1 MAVYDFGVTKV
12 EFSGLRLHRSHAQGY
27 LCDGMTKG
35 IDMLVGRRWVLGG
48 LLAGAALPA
57 WAEAPAVSLRPKA
70 RVIKP
75 TGAAALVEAA
85 KLTGVVGYCVA
96 DLATGRVLESFGEAQ
111 TMPPASV
118 TKSVTTAFA
127 LEKLGIEHRFVT
139 RVMRTGAV
147 ANGRLEGDLI
157 LAGGGD
163 PTFDTDKMGDLVAAL
178 AASGLREVTGKF
190 VAYAG
195 ALPERV
201 EISGD
206 QPDFVGYNP
215 AISGLMLNFNRVN
228 FVWKAVNDGYSLA
241 MNAEGARFVPPVS
254 MARVQVVD
262 RDVPVFAYEAGT
274 AGDNWTVARGA
285 LGREGSRWLPV
296 RHAAAYAAEVFQ
308 TLCAAQGIKLPNAE
322 VVYTLPAAAEIVRHE
337 SEVLPDLLRKMMRF
351 STNLTAEAVG
361 LAASGAGT
369 LEGSAAV
376 MTTWAQRR
384 FGVQAVF
391 GDHSGLGPK
400 SRISPSAM
408 VQVMI
413 AARRDKRLSML
424 HDLLKTVDL
433 PSVDGKPAAKA
444 AKSGSMARVHAK
456 SGTMNFVSNLSGYV
470 DAPGGRSLAFAIFTA
485 DVPRRAAVPVWNR
498 ESPEGDRAW
507 VKRAHR
513 LQGQLLHRWGKAYL

>member
-1 MAVYDFGVTKV
+1 
-12 EFSGLRLHRSHAQGY
+12 
-27 LCDGMTKG
+27 
-35 IDMLVGRRWVLGG
+35 MLVGRRWVLGG

-57 WAEAPAVSLRPKA
+57 WAEAPAVSLRPRA
-70 RVIKP
+70 RPYAGGRVKP
-75 TGAAALVEAA
+75 ADQGAAALVAAA
-85 KLTGVVGYCVA
+85 KLTGAVGYCVV
-96 DLATGRVLESFGEAQ
+96 DLASGRVLEAAGEAQ
-111 TMPPASV
+111 EMPPASV
-118 TKSVTTAFA
+118 TKAVTTAFA
-127 LEKLGIEHRFVT
+127 LEKLGVEHRFVT
-139 RVMRTGAV
+139 RVMRVGSV
-147 ANGRLEGDLI
+147 VNGRLDGDLI

-195 ALPERV
+195 ALPERA
-201 EISGD
+201 EIATD

-241 MNAEGARFVPPVS
+241 MNAEGARFVPPVR

-262 RDVPVFAYEAGT
+262 RDVPLFAYEAG
-274 AGDNWTVARGA
+274 AAQDHWTVARGA

-296 RHAAAYAAEVFQ
+296 RQAATYVAEVFQ
-308 TLCAAQGIKLPNAE
+308 TLCAAQGIKLPQAE
-322 VVYTLPAAAEIVRHE
+322 VVYALPEAVEIVRHE
-337 SEVLPDLLRKMMRF
+337 SEALPDLLRKMLKF

-361 LAASGAGT
+361 LTASGAGT

-376 MTTWAQRR
+376 MTTWARRR

-400 SRISPSAM
+400 TRISPAEM

-413 AARRDKRLSML
+413 KTRQDKRLSLL
-424 HDLLKTVDL
+424 HDLLKTADL
-433 PSVDGKPAAKA
+433 PSADGKPAAKA
-444 AKSGSMARVHAK
+444 AKPGTVARVSAK

-485 DVPRRAAVPVWNR
+485 DVPRREAVPEWNR
-498 ESPEGDRAW
+498 ESPEGDKAW
-507 VKRAHR
+507 VRRAHR
-513 LQGQLLHRWGKAYL
+513 LQGQLLNRWGQAYL

>member
-1 MAVYDFGVTKV
+1 MN
-12 EFSGLRLHRSHAQGY
+12 
-27 LCDGMTKG
+27 
-35 IDMLVGRRWVLGG
+35 VGRRWVLGG

-57 WAEAPAVSLRPKA
+57 WGDAPSVSLRPRA
-70 RVIKP
+70 RPEPSAVGKP
-75 TGAAALVEAA
+75 TVKTAAGLIEAA

-96 DLATGRVLESFGEAQ
+96 DLATGRVLEASGETVA
-111 TMPPASV
+111 MPAASV
-118 TKSVTTAFA
+118 TKAVTTAFA
-127 LEKLGIEHRFVT
+127 LEKLGVEHRFVT
-139 RVMRTGAV
+139 RILRTGPV
-147 ANGRLEGDLI
+147 VSGRLDGDLI

-195 ALPERV
+195 ALPERD
-201 EISGD
+201 EIATD

-241 MNAEGARFVPPVS
+241 MNAEGARFAPVVT
-254 MARVQVVD
+254 MASVQVVD
-262 RDVPVFAYEAGT
+262 RDVPVFAYEAG
-274 AGDNWTVARGA
+274 AAQDRWSVARGA

-296 RHAAAYAAEVFQ
+296 RHAAAYVAEVFQ
-308 TLCAAQGIKLPNAE
+308 TLCAAHGIKLQKAE
-322 VVYTLPAAAEIVRHE
+322 VVYTLPQAAEIVRHE

-361 LAASGAGT
+361 LTASGADS

-376 MTTWAQRR
+376 MTSWARRR
-384 FGVQAVF
+384 FGIDAVF
-391 GDHSGLGPK
+391 GDHSGLGPTT
-400 SRISPSAM
+400 RISPAAM

-413 AARRDKRLSML
+413 RARADARLSML
-424 HDLLKTVDL
+424 HDLMKTVDL
-433 PSVDGKPAAKA
+433 PSGDDKPKAKTT
-444 AKSGSMARVHAK
+444 KSVSTARVCAK

-470 DAPGGRSLAFAIFTA
+470 DAPGGKSLAFAIFTA
-485 DVPRRAAVPVWNR
+485 DVPRRQAVPVWNR

-513 LQGQLLHRWGKAYL
+513 LQGQLLNRWGAAYL

>member
-1 MAVYDFGVTKV
+1 MN
-12 EFSGLRLHRSHAQGY
+12 
-27 LCDGMTKG
+27 
-35 IDMLVGRRWVLGG
+35 VGRRWVLGG

-57 WAEAPAVSLRPKA
+57 WADAPSISLRPRA
-70 RVIKP
+70 RPEPSAVGKP
-75 TGAAALVEAA
+75 ADKTAAGLVDAA

-96 DLATGRVLESFGEAQ
+96 DLATGRVLEASGEAVA
-111 TMPPASV
+111 MPAASV
-118 TKSVTTAFA
+118 TKAVTTAFA
-127 LEKLGIEHRFVT
+127 LEKLGVEHRFVT
-139 RVMRTGAV
+139 RIMRTGPV
-147 ANGRLEGDLI
+147 VSGRLDGDLI

-190 VAYAG
+190 IAYAG
-195 ALPERV
+195 ALPERD
-201 EISGD
+201 EIATD

-228 FVWKAVNDGYSLA
+228 FVWKAVNDGFSLT
-241 MNAEGARFVPPVS
+241 MNAEGARFAPVVT
-254 MARVQVVD
+254 MASVQVVD
-262 RDVPVFAYEAGT
+262 RDVPVFAYEAG
-274 AGDNWTVARGA
+274 AAQDRWSVARGA

-296 RHAAAYAAEVFQ
+296 RHAGTYVAEVFQ
-308 TLCAAQGIKLPNAE
+308 TLCAAQGIKLPKAE

-361 LAASGAGT
+361 LTASGAGT
-369 LEGSAAV
+369 LQGSAAV
-376 MTTWAQRR
+376 MTTWARRR
-384 FGVQAVF
+384 FGIDTVF

-400 SRISPSAM
+400 TRISPAAM

-413 AARRDKRLSML
+413 RARADGRLSML
-424 HDLLKTVDL
+424 HDLMKTADL
-433 PSVDGKPAAKA
+433 PSGDGKAAAKA
-444 AKSGSMARVHAK
+444 AKAGSAKRVAAK

-470 DAPGGRSLAFAIFTA
+470 DAPGGKSLAFAIFTA
-485 DVPRRAAVPVWNR
+485 DVPRRQAVPVWNR

-513 LQGQLLHRWGKAYL
+513 LQGQLLNRWGAAYL

>member
-1 MAVYDFGVTKV
+1 
-12 EFSGLRLHRSHAQGY
+12 
-27 LCDGMTKG
+27 MTKG
-35 IDMLVGRRWVLGG
+35 FGMRVGRRFVLGG
-48 LLAGAALPA
+48 LLAGVAAPV
-57 WAEAPAVSLRPKA
+57 WAEAPSVSLRPHPRPSPSA
-70 RVIKP
+70 RAKP
-75 TGAAALVEAA
+75 AEQGAAALVEAA
-85 KLTGVVGYCVA
+85 KLTGTVGYCVV
-96 DLATGRVLESFGEAQ
+96 DLASGRVLEAAGEAEE
-111 TMPPASV
+111 MPPASV
-118 TKSVTTAFA
+118 TKTVTTAFA
-127 LEKLGIEHRFVT
+127 LEKLGLGHRFVT
-139 RVMRTGAV
+139 RVMRAGQVT
-147 ANGRLEGDLI
+147 NGRLDGDLI

-178 AASGLREVTGKF
+178 AATGLREVTGKF

-195 ALPERV
+195 ALPERY
-201 EISGD
+201 EIASD

-262 RDVPVFAYEAGT
+262 RDVPLFAYQQGEAQ
-274 AGDNWTVARGA
+274 DHWTVARGA

-296 RHAAAYAAEVFQ
+296 RHPGAYVAEVFQ
-308 TLCAAQGIKLPNAE
+308 TLCAAQGIKLPAAE
-322 VVYTLPAAAEIVRHE
+322 VVYALPAAVEIVRHE
-337 SEVLPDLLRKMMRF
+337 SEPLPDLLRKMLKF

-361 LAASGAGT
+361 LTASGAGT

-376 MTTWAQRR
+376 MTAWARRR
-384 FGVQAVF
+384 FGIGAVF

-400 SRISPSAM
+400 TRISPAEM
-408 VQVMI
+408 VQVMVKVR
-413 AARRDKRLSML
+413 ADKRLALL

-433 PSVDGKPAAKA
+433 PKPDGKPAAKG
-444 AKSGSMARVHAK
+444 AKSGSVARVAAK

-470 DAPGGRSLAFAIFTA
+470 DAPDGRSLAFAIFTA
-485 DVPRRAAVPVWNR
+485 DLPRREAVPVWNR

-513 LQGQLLHRWGKAYL
+513 LQGQLLNRWGQVYL

>member
-1 MAVYDFGVTKV
+1 
-12 EFSGLRLHRSHAQGY
+12 
-27 LCDGMTKG
+27 
-35 IDMLVGRRWVLGG
+35 MLVGRRWVLGG
-48 LLAGAALPA
+48 LLAGAAAPV
-57 WAEAPAVSLRPKA
+57 WAEAPKLSLRPRA
-70 RVIKP
+70 RPSPSVGATSADP
-75 TGAAALVEAA
+75 GAAALVRAA
-85 KLTGVVGYCVA
+85 KLTGAVGYCVV
-96 DLATGRVLESFGEAQ
+96 DLASGRVLEAAGETQ
-111 TMPPASV
+111 EMPPASV
-118 TKSVTTAFA
+118 TKAVTTAFA
-127 LEKLGIEHRFVT
+127 LEKLGVDHRFVT

-147 ANGRLEGDLI
+147 TNGRLDGDLI

-190 VAYAG
+190 LAYAG
-195 ALPERV
+195 ALPERA
-201 EISGD
+201 EIAND

-228 FVWKAVNDGYSLA
+228 FVWKAVNDGYALS

-262 RDVPVFAYEAGT
+262 RDVPVFAYLP
-274 AGDNWTVARGA
+274 GDAQDRWTVARGA

-296 RHAAAYAAEVFQ
+296 RHAATYVAEVFQ
-308 TLCAAQGIKLPNAE
+308 TLCAAQGIKLPAAE
-322 VVYTLPAAAEIVRHE
+322 VVYTLPEAREIVRHE
-337 SEVLPDLLRKMMRF
+337 SEALPDLLRKMLKF

-376 MTTWAQRR
+376 MTTWARRR

-400 SRISPSAM
+400 TRISPAEM
-408 VQVMI
+408 VKVMI
-413 AARRDKRLSML
+413 ASRADKRLSQL
-424 HDLLKTVDL
+424 HGLLKTADL
-433 PSVDGKPAAKA
+433 PSADGKPAPKA
-444 AKSGSMARVHAK
+444 AKPGSVARVAAK

-470 DAPGGRSLAFAIFTA
+470 DAPDGRALAFAIFAA
-485 DVPRRAAVPVWNR
+485 DLPRRAAVPVWNR
-498 ESPEGDRAW
+498 ESPEGDKAW

-513 LQGQLLHRWGKAYL
+513 LQAQLLNRWGKTYL

>member
-1 MAVYDFGVTKV
+1 
-12 EFSGLRLHRSHAQGY
+12 
-27 LCDGMTKG
+27 
-35 IDMLVGRRWVLGG
+35 MLVGRRWVLGG

-57 WAEAPAVSLRPKA
+57 LAEAPAVSLRPRA
-70 RVIKP
+70 RPDPSVTVKP
-75 TGAAALVEAA
+75 LDQGAAALVQAA
-85 KLTGVVGYCVA
+85 KLTGTVGYCVV
-96 DLATGRVLESFGEAQ
+96 DLASGRVLEASGEAQ
-111 TMPPASV
+111 EMPPASV
-118 TKSVTTAFA
+118 TKAVTTAFA
-127 LEKLGIEHRFVT
+127 LEKLGVEHRFVT

-147 ANGRLEGDLI
+147 VNGRLDGDLI

-195 ALPERV
+195 ALPERA
-201 EISGD
+201 EIATD

-241 MNAEGARFVPPVS
+241 MNAEGERFVPPVS

-262 RDVPVFAYEAGT
+262 RDVPLFAYEPGPESA
-274 AGDNWTVARGA
+274 AAQDNRSVARGA

-296 RHAAAYAAEVFQ
+296 RHAATYVAEVFQ
-308 TLCAAQGIKLPNAE
+308 TLCAAQGIKLPQAE
-322 VVYTLPAAAEIVRHE
+322 VVYALPQAAEIVRHE
-337 SEVLPDLLRKMMRF
+337 SEALPDLLRKMMRF

-376 MTTWAQRR
+376 MTTWARRR
-384 FGVQAVF
+384 FGVKAVF

-400 SRISPSAM
+400 TRISPAEM

-413 AARRDKRLSML
+413 KARQDKHLSML
-424 HDLLKTVDL
+424 HDLMKSADL
-433 PSVDGKPAAKA
+433 PSADGKPAPKA
-444 AKSGSMARVHAK
+444 AKAGSVPRVSAK

-470 DAPGGRSLAFAIFTA
+470 DALGGRSLAFAIFTA
-485 DVPRRAAVPVWNR
+485 DVPRRSAVPEWNR
-498 ESPEGDRAW
+498 ESPEGDKAW
-507 VKRAHR
+507 VRRAHR
-513 LQGQLLHRWGKAYL
+513 LQGQLLNRWGRTYL